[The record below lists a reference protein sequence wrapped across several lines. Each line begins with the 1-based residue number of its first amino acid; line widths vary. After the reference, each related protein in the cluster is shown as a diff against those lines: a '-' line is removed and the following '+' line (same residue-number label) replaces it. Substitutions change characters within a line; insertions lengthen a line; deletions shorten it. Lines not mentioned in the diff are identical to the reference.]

1 MTITDRYI
9 SMLLPSFAA
18 AVAGGSATP
27 TTFEKGNGWKFP
39 CPFCCEKVS
48 KTYKKKTQCAAL
60 IPNGNYSYVFRC
72 CRKKSMECYDN
83 MLFPIFLKTYNPK
96 LFCSIIEIVK
106 KQEALAKV
114 MTLENTTT
122 LETTNERT

>member
-96 LFCSIIEIVK
+96 LFAQYHRDRE
-106 KQEALAKV
+106 EAGSTGKGHDLGKY
-114 MTLENTTT
+114 NYFGD
-122 LETTNERT
+122 NK